1 MNLCDYTDNDF
12 KMEVVDKTTPSI
24 FSDFTCGNETI
35 DKHFQKSDFQD
46 TVCYAYVDR
55 KANATV
61 GLADICCSAIN
72 CIYDDTIVIMHPAI
86 KIEHFAVSLDYQD
99 ALWDKLAEED
109 DHFYLSD
116 MFLCSLINYAR
127 VISEKFIG
135 ASYMI
140 LHSVP
145 DAKHFYERNGF
156 QTFSEFMKLE
166 KNYYVNDCIPMLLQ
180 L

>member
-12 KMEVVDKTTPSI
+12 KMEVVDKTTSSI
-24 FSDFTCGNETI
+24 FSEFTCGNETI
-35 DKHFQKSDFQD
+35 DKHFQKCDFHD
-46 TVCYAYVDR
+46 AVCYAYIDL
-55 KANATV
+55 KANATA

-72 CIYDDTIVIMHPAI
+72 FLHDNTIVTMQPAI

-99 ALWDKLAEED
+99 ALWDKLSEED

-116 MFLCSLINYAR
+116 MFLCSLI
-127 VISEKFIG
+127 ISEKFVG